1 VALVPKKTKFRKHQ
15 RGRLRGQATG
25 GATLTFGEF
34 GLQSLECGY
43 LTTNQVEAARKSLAH
58 FFKRG
63 GKIWLRVF
71 ADKIETQR
79 AAETRMGGGKGAPV
93 RFVAPVKRGHIIFEV
108 AGVTALEA
116 KDALRLAA
124 FKLPLM
130 TRMVTKS

>member
-1 VALVPKKTKFRKHQ
+1 MVPKKTKFRKHQ
-15 RGRLRGQATG
+15 RGRLRGRATG
-25 GATLTFGEF
+25 GATLMFGEY
-34 GLQSLECGY
+34 GLQSLDCGY

-71 ADKIETQR
+71 ADKIETAR

-108 AGVTALEA
+108 AGVTAEEA
-116 KDALRLAA
+116 KEALRLAS
-124 FKLPLM
+124 FKLPLA
-130 TRMVTKS
+130 TRLVAKA